1 MRKILLGT
9 TGVVGA
15 ALIGMGAAQAQEAP
29 TVRVGGF
36 MQVMYNWVD
45 DDADSGRAPAGVA
58 GAGTVDR
65 NQGDFR
71 NELEIHVFVTGKA
84 ANGLSYGAVI
94 ELQNDGFGGGAG
106 GGIDTD
112 EAYMFVSSPTLGTL
126 RFGDE
131 DNAASIMQVRVPS
144 ITGFGPDGDWDDNIL
159 SVANALT
166 STGPSLLTGIN
177 DGNDSTKII
186 YLSPQFF
193 GFDFGLSY
201 APTGRS
207 GAEGERAWT
216 GRTVDVATATT
227 FSSNPNLQRDP
238 LGLDNEISAALRYRG
253 TFGGVGIA
261 AGFGYQQSDGAS
273 ATAAGA
279 RASGRD
285 INAYTVGLNLS
296 AFGLTVGGEYTW
308 GEYTGVSAGRASL
321 ADGRDDSQHFV
332 LGATYV
338 MGAVSVGVFYGVAE
352 QDNGTINGVTRTDR
366 EQTVWGLGVAY
377 TVAPGLEV
385 FGNYTMMED
394 TGILL
399 STADTTTVSRDA
411 NVFLVGTRLAF

>member
-9 TGVVGA
+9 TGVVAA
-15 ALIGMGAAQAQEAP
+15 ALIGIGAAQAQQAP
-29 TVRVGGF
+29 QVRIGGYIATF
-36 MQVMYNWVD
+36 GFWAD
-45 DDADSGRAPAGVA
+45 DDADSGQAPAGVN
-58 GAGTVDR
+58 GAGQVGR
-65 NQGDFR
+65 NEVDFR
-71 NELEIHVFVTGKA
+71 TELEVHVFVTGKA

-94 ELQNDGFGGGAG
+94 ELQNDGFGGGGG

-112 EAYMFVSSPTLGTL
+112 EAYMFVSSPTLGTI

-131 DNAASIMQVRVPS
+131 DNAASIMQVRVPT
-144 ITGFGPDGDWDDNIL
+144 ITGLGPDGDWDDGLL
-159 SVANALT
+159 STANALT

-177 DGNDSTKII
+177 DGNDATKIV

-201 APTGRS
+201 APTGRG

-216 GRTVDVATATT
+216 GRGLDNLTAIPT
-227 FSSNPNLQRDP
+227 PNLQRDP

-261 AGFGYQQSDGAS
+261 AGFGYQGSDGAS

-279 RASGRD
+279 PANGAD

-308 GEYTGVSAGRASL
+308 GEYSGVSAGRASL
-321 ADGRDDSQHFV
+321 ASGRDDSSHYV
-332 LGATYV
+332 IGATYA
-338 MGAVSVGVFYGVAE
+338 MGAFSVGAFYGAAD
-352 QDNGTINGVTRTDR
+352 QDNGAVGAVELSDR
-366 EQTVWGLGVAY
+366 EQTVFGIGVAY
-377 TVAPGLEV
+377 TVAPGFEV
-385 FGNYTMMED
+385 FGSYNQMED
-394 TGILL
+394 SNIRIGN
-399 STADTTTVSRDA
+399 ATVNRDA
-411 NVFLVGTRLAF
+411 NVFLLGTRVAF